1 MKQKVIV
8 DTGILVAVLN
18 KHDRYHQ
25 WAVQQLSQIEPPLL
39 TCEAVIS
46 ESNFLLRHY
55 QQSNILLKWITKG
68 ALSLP
73 FNLQNEISTVDH
85 LLVKYANVPMSLA
98 DGCLV
103 RLAEIYPQSSIFT
116 LDSDFQIY
124 RKHGNQPIP
133 LIFPEQQA

>member
-1 MKQKVIV
+1 MKQQVIV

-25 WAVQQLSQIEPPLL
+25 WAVQQFSQIEPTLL

-55 QQSNILLKWITKG
+55 QQSNILLKWIAKG

-73 FNLQNEISTVDH
+73 FNLQNEISMVDH

-133 LIFPEQQA
+133 LIFLEQRV

>member
-1 MKQKVIV
+1 MKQQVIV

-18 KHDRYHQ
+18 KHDHYHL
-25 WAVQQLSQIEPPLL
+25 WAVQQFSQIEPPLL

-55 QQSNILLKWITKG
+55 QQSNILLKWIAKG

-73 FNLQNEISTVDH
+73 FNLQNEISMVAH

-133 LIFPEQQA
+133 LIFPE

>member
-1 MKQKVIV
+1 MKQQVIV

-25 WAVQQLSQIEPPLL
+25 WAVQQFSQIEPTLL

-55 QQSNILLKWITKG
+55 QQSNILLKWIAKG

-73 FNLQNEISTVDH
+73 FNLQNEISMVDH

-133 LIFPEQQA
+133 LIFPE